1 MNKKSNIL
9 ICGVVKNAQ
18 ARIERN
24 LLLCQKLGEMND
36 NHKIIVYENNSSDNT
51 KTILKKAQQDNDDLV
66 VISEDFSED
75 YIKNNS
81 KIWAYTKITGS
92 NHPCRVEQISNA
104 RNKLIEEIRK
114 EIYSDYS
121 IVVFIDLD
129 SNGFDVDSINNSVS
143 KVSKDNNLVLFG
155 NSHPNFYDYYE
166 LRAPFSAAQ
175 LLGPEIY
182 GDNFWSHK
190 KQLSF
195 AKGELIPV
203 YSAFNGVAIYPKL
216 AIKNNNYGVLLSEK
230 VRRTYLK
237 MIEKHFD
244 LIEPFINLVKNEDV
258 KFKGGHYDEELG
270 VFWKCNSG
278 YDNVLIPEHVFL
290 NFSLIQDGY
299 NLFIDTNI
307 NYNWAG

>member
-1 MNKKSNIL
+1 MHNRIPKYFTFINSFERKKIYNLPKKVGIIYRNYKFKINCKQISEI
-9 ICGVVKNAQ
+9 KNF
-18 ARIERN
+18 
-24 LLLCQKLGEMND
+24 CKKLGI
-36 NHKIIVYENNSSDNT
+36 KIYLANN
-51 KTILKKAQQDNDDLV
+51 V
-66 VISEDFSED
+66 
-75 YIKNNS
+75 
-81 KIWAYTKITGS
+81 
-92 NHPCRVEQISNA
+92 
-104 RNKLIEEIRK
+104 
-114 EIYSDYS
+114 
-121 IVVFIDLD
+121 
-129 SNGFDVDSINNSVS
+129 
-143 KVSKDNNLVLFG
+143 
-155 NSHPNFYDYYE
+155 
-166 LRAPFSAAQ
+166 
-175 LLGPEIY
+175 
-182 GDNFWSHK
+182 
-190 KQLSF
+190 
-195 AKGELIPV
+195 
-203 YSAFNGVAIYPKL
+203 KL